1 MCRMDGYLERFGN
14 IILPPIP
21 KFLQQFLAESVG
33 YIYVKSFSSNTEQF
47 SLTADVVG
55 LTSISLFKHH
65 AAIDTVGG
73 AMIVIKKQQ
82 F

>member
-1 MCRMDGYLERFGN
+1 MDGYLERFGN

-33 YIYVKSFSSNTEQF
+33 YEAFIYVTSFFSNTEQF

-65 AAIDTVGG
+65 ATIDTVGG
-73 AMIVIKKQQ
+73 AMIVIKKQI
-82 F
+82 